1 MNQFRID
8 LIIMF
13 YSTLSTESLR
23 QNSLTN
29 KKRFLGL
36 YVSTDGNIEGEDPSR
51 YVKGTMDDCKLLL
64 TKNKNK

>member
-1 MNQFRID
+1 MENI
-8 LIIMF
+8 
-13 YSTLSTESLR
+13 STLKNETINVHPE
-23 QNSLTN
+23 
-29 KKRFLGL
+29 KKRIMGL